1 MEPIKFEMILI
12 ESTKLPIV
20 NINRE
25 EFLRKELQ
33 GRYSLEVVEKAIQ
46 YNPAYA
52 GICVEEINKI
62 AGSCIE
68 LEARRVTALSAAT
81 GLPGGWTMAA
91 TVPADVVQYYGHV
104 LRVLQ
109 KLMYLYGWGELRLNS
124 EELNDETMN
133 LITLFF
139 GVMYAVNGA
148 GNVLKKLTPLIAQ
161 QVIKELPKKALTKGI
176 IYPII
181 KKIATQIGIKMTIP
195 IYAKAVS
202 KIVPVAG
209 AVVSGG
215 ITYYSFTKMAERLRE
230 NLASSQLA
238 NVEYYKS
245 TGSESIIDVEA
256 VDVTEDDIW

>member
-1 MEPIKFEMILI
+1 MEPIKFETILI

-25 EFLRKELQ
+25 EFLKKELQ
-33 GRYSLEVVEKAIQ
+33 GRYKPEVVEKAIQ

-62 AGSCIE
+62 AESCIE

-91 TVPADVVQYYGHV
+91 TVPADIVQYYGHV

-109 KLMYLYGWGELRLNS
+109 KLMYLYGWEELHLNS

-133 LITLFF
+133 MITLFF

-148 GNVLKKLTPLIAQ
+148 DNVVKKLTPLIAQ
-161 QVIKELPKKALTKGI
+161 RVIKVLPKKALTKGV

-181 KKIATQIGIKMTIP
+181 KKIATQIGIKMTKP

-202 KIVPVAG
+202 KIVPIAG

-215 ITYYSFTKMAERLRE
+215 ITYYSFTRMAERLRE

>member
-1 MEPIKFEMILI
+1 MEPIKFETLLI

-25 EFLRKELQ
+25 EFLKKELQ
-33 GRYSLEVVEKAIQ
+33 GRYRPEVVEKAIQ

-62 AGSCIE
+62 AESCIE
-68 LEARRVTALSAAT
+68 LEARRVTALSAAA
-81 GLPGGWTMAA
+81 GVPGGVMMVA
-91 TVPADVVQYYGHV
+91 TVPTDLIQYYGHT

-109 KLMYLYGWGELRLNS
+109 KLMYLYGWEELHLNS

-148 GNVLKKLTPLIAQ
+148 DSVVKKLTPLIAQ
-161 QVIKELPKKALTKGI
+161 QVIKELSKKKLTKTM
-176 IYPII
+176 IYPVVKII
-181 KKIATQIGIKMTIP
+181 GVKLTKELFAQG
-195 IYAKAVS
+195 VS
-202 KIVPVAG
+202 KIVPVIG

-215 ITYYSFTKMAERLRE
+215 MTFFSFKVMSGRLKKC
-230 NLASSQLA
+230 LQSGQLA

-245 TGSESIIDVEA
+245 TGSESIIDVEV